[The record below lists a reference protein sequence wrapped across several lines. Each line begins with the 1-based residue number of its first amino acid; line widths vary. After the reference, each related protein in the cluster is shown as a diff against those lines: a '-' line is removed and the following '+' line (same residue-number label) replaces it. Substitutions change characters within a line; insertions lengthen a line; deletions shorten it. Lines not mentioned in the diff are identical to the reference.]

1 VGKKKSPDTSKK
13 SVKSADPKNIADS
26 SGAIGEPLIEEPP
39 IKFAPEPP
47 RTRSAPLVPPPAGP
61 TIRIRG
67 AREHNLRD
75 VSVEL
80 PKGRLI
86 CMTGVSGSGKSSL
99 AFDTLFAEGQRRYVE
114 SLSSYARQFLGQL
127 PKPDVDKIEGLSPAI
142 AIQQKTAGRNP
153 RSTVGTITEISDYL
167 RVLFA
172 RVGKGHCPDCGEA
185 VQAQS
190 RDQILGHIEHRVQ
203 ADSQV
208 TLLAP
213 VIRGQR
219 GEHQDLFEDLL
230 RQGFTRAR
238 VDGTIVELGTELH
251 LDRKLKHD
259 IEVVVDRFALD
270 DRSGHRLGEAVDL
283 ALKTSGGSVLV
294 QKDDGESFAFS
305 SQFAC
310 GRCGVGFPPPSPQ
323 TFSFNSPQGWCKI
336 CQGLGHIRQLDIDRL
351 IDTSKSLWDGA
362 VTVLPA
368 WSTHTRKLQNESLG
382 LLAALIGLED
392 AAEARIF
399 AETPWSELSADLQK
413 MLIDGT
419 GDRPLRY
426 PLVGAR
432 KGTPPS
438 KVERTW
444 PGYRFLLEAALEDDE
459 NDESGE
465 DGERSGK
472 FVDIECPTCHGGR
485 LNRQALATTV
495 GGWNI
500 SRLGNLAIDDSAKFF
515 DIYAGELPPGD
526 SMADV
531 EPMDAPTAR
540 VATELVREIRV
551 RIRFLTDVGLGYLTL
566 DRSAPSLSGGE
577 AQRIRLASQVGS
589 GLVGVT
595 YILDEPSIGL
605 HPRDNTRLIKTL
617 ERLRDAGNTVVVVE
631 HDEETMRAADWIVDF
646 GPGPGRLGGD
656 LVAQG
661 KVENLAAEP
670 LSETGAFLSG
680 RKRIPMPAERRQPT
694 GKSLKIFGAEHHNLR
709 GLDVEIPLGLLVCIT
724 GVSGSGK
731 SSLVNDVLS
740 TALARELNG
749 ATKSGGAYRKLEGLK
764 HLDKMI
770 GIDQSP
776 IGRTP
781 RSNPGTY
788 IKLFDQIRNL
798 FAQLPEAKA
807 RGYAAGRFSFNVT
820 GGRCESCSGNGS
832 NKLEMDFLADVWV
845 TCPVCLGKRFNSET
859 LKVQYRGH
867 SIADILDMEV
877 SKARELF
884 TAHPKIEAML
894 STLEAVGLGYLQIGQ
909 PSPTLSGGEAQ
920 RIKLAKEL
928 VRKGTGKTL
937 YILDEPTTGL
947 HFADVDRLLKVLQS
961 FTELGNTVVVI
972 EHNLDIVKAAD
983 WIIDMGP
990 EAGDAGGHV
999 VVSGTPEEVAACDA
1013 SHTGQALRAV
1023 LEVERDRDE
1032 LATAPARRG
1041 RPPKKTASSTSA
1053 PISPLFVTDAPSHEI
1068 FDSGPIRI
1076 RGASLNN
1083 LKNVTIDLPR
1093 KAFSVCSG
1101 PSGSGKSTLAIDTL
1115 YAEGQRRYVECLS
1128 SYARQFLTPLPK
1140 PKVDSI
1146 TGLSPA
1152 ICIEQKTTSRS
1163 PRSTV
1168 GTITEIYDYL
1178 RILFARLGQPYCP
1191 DCNQPVG
1198 VRSVDQIVD
1207 AVLSRPAGT
1216 KVQILAPVQK
1226 REAEDYAEFWQRLSL
1241 EGLTRLRVDG
1251 QTKRLDEPCTL
1262 NDRRQYATE
1271 LVIDRLTLSPEI
1283 RKRLTDSVETALSY
1297 GQGRL
1302 VLAFVDD
1309 SKPEKSWITESLS
1322 VHRACPSCNRAFE
1335 ELTPQHFSFNSP
1347 KGWCPTCEGLGVKMG
1362 ADPALLVPHQ
1372 DRSID
1377 QGAILGWPKDDPH
1390 STFHAAWHAVA
1401 ANLNVDSR
1409 LPWQDLDALAKR
1421 SMLYGREKA
1430 TAAPVP
1436 STAERPEFRVKFK
1449 GILPTLD
1456 EAGRVSY
1463 VYRGAVNRMIGEV
1476 DCPSCLGAR
1485 VREDAAAVRLNGRTI
1500 DQLGRW
1506 PIGRLFDF
1514 MSKLEFTG
1522 EDVKI
1527 ASDLLREATD
1537 RLRFLVEVG
1546 LEYLSL
1552 SRPAPTLSGGESQR
1566 IRLAGQIGTGLTGV
1580 LYVLDEPT
1588 IGLHP
1593 RDNARL
1599 LGALKRLRDLGNTL
1613 VVVEHD
1619 REVLESADH
1628 IVDFGPGAGS
1638 RGGQVVAEGNPE
1650 AVQQES
1656 GSLTGQYLAGT
1667 LAIPVPQN
1675 RRPADGK
1682 ALVVR
1687 NARHLNLKGIDVA
1700 FPLGTLTV
1708 VTGVSGSGKST
1719 LVEDVLGKALASTK
1733 NFSKETPGAHD
1744 RIDGIGMIDK
1754 MIRVDQSPIGATPAS
1769 TPATYTG
1776 MYDLIRGIFANLP
1789 ESKRRG
1795 LRPGHFSFNVEGGRC
1810 PVCEGAG
1817 QRRIEMHFLPDVWV
1831 TCEGCSGLRF
1841 SGEVLAVT
1849 FRGRSIGDVLR
1860 LTCDEAFALFEGQNR
1875 LRKTLKTLIDVG
1887 LGYLPLGQ
1895 SATTLSGGEAQRVKL
1910 ATELARPDTGRTLYL
1925 LDEPTTGLH
1934 FDDVR
1939 KLLDVMQRLVDLGN
1953 TVVVIEHNLD
1963 LIKTADWV
1971 IDLGPEAGEDGGRI
1985 VAEGPPETIVKA
1997 ADSRTGRF
2005 LKPVLDAGPYETRP
2019 VYEPSSDELPKRKS
2033 SKSRSYE
2040 EFDDEE
2046 DEDLDLDL
2054 GSTAGIEIMLDQMRT
2069 FLQKELAKKVPQKTD
2084 SEDKKKKNRWMEDDF

>member
-1 VGKKKSPDTSKK
+1 VGRKKQSNASKKSP
-13 SVKSADPKNIADS
+13 APRDPEIVQESPAQL
-26 SGAIGEPLIEEPP
+26 AEPSDRLTLVDIEETPQH
-39 IKFAPEPP
+39 EPF
-47 RTRSAPLVPPPAGP
+47 PLVPLPPGP

-67 AREHNLRD
+67 AREHNLRN
-75 VSVEL
+75 VTVEL

-172 RVGKGHCPDCGEA
+172 RVGQGHCPDCGDP
-185 VQAQS
+185 VQAQT
-190 RDQILGHIEHRVQ
+190 RDQILGHIEHRVPS
-203 ADSQV
+203 DSPV
-208 TLLAP
+208 TILAP
-213 VIRGQR
+213 VARGQR
-219 GEHQDLFEDLL
+219 GEHQDLFEDLM

-238 VDGTIVELGTELH
+238 VDGQLIELGDELH

-259 IEVVVDRFALD
+259 IEVVIDRFTPD
-270 DRSGHRLGEAVDL
+270 EKSRHRLSEAVDL
-283 ALKTSGGSVLV
+283 ALKTGGGSVIVML
-294 QKDDGESFAFS
+294 DDGLSFAFS

-310 GRCGVGFPPPSPQ
+310 GRCGVGFPPPGPQ
-323 TFSFNSPQGWCKI
+323 TFSFNSPQGWCDE
-336 CQGLGHIRQLDIDRL
+336 CQGLGHVRQLDIDRL
-351 IDTSKSLWDGA
+351 IDPSKSLWEGA
-362 VTVLPA
+362 FTPLAA
-368 WSTHTRKLQNESLG
+368 WSDLTRKQQNENLG
-382 LLAALIGLED
+382 LLAALLGLDD
-392 AAEARIF
+392 AAEARVF
-399 AETPWSELSADLQK
+399 AETPWNELTTDLRT
-413 MLIDGT
+413 MLLEGT

-438 KVERTW
+438 KVVRIW
-444 PGYRFLLEAALEDDE
+444 QGYRELLTLTFSDDLSSDSDEDSE
-459 NDESGE
+459 T
-465 DGERSGK
+465 GK
-472 FVDIECPTCHGGR
+472 FIEVPCPKCRGGR

-495 GGWNI
+495 GGWSI
-500 SRLGNLAIDDSAKFF
+500 ARLGALPIDDTATFF
-515 DIYAGELPPGD
+515 DIYSAEIPPTGPLT
-526 SMADV
+526 DV
-531 EPMDAPTAR
+531 VPMDSPTAR
-540 VATELVREIRV
+540 VATELVREIRN
-551 RIRFLTDVGLGYLTL
+551 RLRFLTDVGLGYLTL
-566 DRSAPSLSGGE
+566 DRGAPSLSGGE

-605 HPRDNTRLIKTL
+605 HPRDNTRLIRTL

-646 GPGPGRLGGD
+646 GPGPGRLGGE

-661 KVENLAAEP
+661 HVRELADQP
-670 LSETGAFLSG
+670 RSETGAFLSG
-680 RKRIPMPAERRQPT
+680 RKRIAMPEKRRSPT
-694 GKSLKIFGAEHHNLR
+694 GKTLKVFGATHHNLK
-709 GLDVEIPLGLLVCIT
+709 GLDVEIPLGLLVAVT

-731 SSLVNDVLS
+731 SSFVNDILA

-749 ATKSGGAYRKLEGLK
+749 ATKAGGAFRKIDGIQ

-798 FAQLPEAKA
+798 FAQLPEAKS
-807 RGYAAGRFSFNVT
+807 RGYAAGRFSFNVA

-845 TCPVCLGKRFNSET
+845 KCPVCLGKRFNSET
-859 LKVQYRGH
+859 LKVQYKGH
-867 SIADILDMEV
+867 SIADILEMEV

-884 TAHPKIEAML
+884 AAHPKIATML
-894 STLEAVGLGYLQIGQ
+894 GTLESVGLGYLQIGQ

-928 VRKGTGKTL
+928 VRRGTGKTL

-961 FTELGNTVVVI
+961 FAENGNTVVVI
-972 EHNLDIVKAAD
+972 EHNLDIIKAAD
-983 WIIDMGP
+983 WLIDMGP
-990 EAGDAGGHV
+990 EAGDAGGSV
-999 VVSGTPEEVAACDA
+999 VIAGTPEEVAACDA
-1013 SHTGQALRAV
+1013 SHTGQALRAI
-1023 LEVERDRDE
+1023 LEVERERDE
-1032 LATAPARRG
+1032 AAEAKPRRG
-1041 RPPKKTASSTSA
+1041 RPPKSPEASHDVASVD
-1053 PISPLFVTDAPSHEI
+1053 SPLFLTDEPTREI

-1076 RGASLNN
+1076 RGAALNN

-1093 KAFSVCSG
+1093 KSLTVCSG

-1140 PKVDSI
+1140 PKVERI

-1168 GTITEIYDYL
+1168 GTITEIFDYL

-1191 DCNQPVG
+1191 DCNVPVG
-1198 VRSVDQIVD
+1198 VRSVDQIVN
-1207 AVLSRPAGT
+1207 AVLAHPAGT
-1216 KVQILAPVQK
+1216 KVQLLAPVSK
-1226 REAEDYAEFWQRLSL
+1226 REAEDYADFWQRLAL
-1241 EGLTRLRVDG
+1241 EGLTRIRVDG
-1251 QTKRLDEPCTL
+1251 ETKRLDEPCTL

-1271 LVIDRLTLSPEI
+1271 LVIDRLTLSPDI

-1297 GQGRL
+1297 GQGRML
-1302 VLAFVDD
+1302 LAFVHD
-1309 SKPEKSWITESLS
+1309 SKPEKSWKTESLS
-1322 VHRACPSCNRAFE
+1322 VHRACPSCNRAFD

-1347 KGWCPTCEGLGVKMG
+1347 KGWCPTCEGLGVKTG
-1362 ADPALLVPHQ
+1362 ADPALLVPHPA
-1372 DRSID
+1372 RSIAE
-1377 QGAILGWPKDDPH
+1377 GAIAGWPNPQQ
-1390 STFHAAWHAVA
+1390 SETFRDAWETVA
-1401 ANLNVDSR
+1401 RSMNVDNR
-1409 LPWQDLDALAKR
+1409 MPWQDLDALAKR
-1421 SMLYGREKA
+1421 SIIYGREKGGAA
-1430 TAAPVP
+1430 TVEATE
-1436 STAERPEFRVKFK
+1436 SRPAFRVRFK
-1449 GILPTLD
+1449 GLLPALE

-1463 VYRGAVNRMIGEV
+1463 TFRGTVNKMIGEV
-1476 DCPSCLGAR
+1476 DCPTCLGAR
-1485 VREDAAAVRLNGRTI
+1485 VREDAAAVRLGNHTI
-1500 DQLGRW
+1500 DQLCRW
-1506 PIGRLFDF
+1506 PIGRLHGF
-1514 MSKLEFTG
+1514 MNGLNYTG
-1522 EDVKI
+1522 EQAKI
-1527 ASDLLREATD
+1527 AGDLLREATD

-1599 LGALKRLRDLGNTL
+1599 LNALRRLRDLGNTL

-1619 REVLESADH
+1619 REVIESADH
-1628 IVDFGPGAGS
+1628 LVDFGPGAGAH
-1638 RGGQVVAEGNPE
+1638 GGHVVAEGTPE
-1650 AVQQES
+1650 HVRGVSA
-1656 GSLTGQYLAGT
+1656 SLTGRYLAGT
-1667 LAIPVPQN
+1667 AAISIPSN
-1675 RRPADGK
+1675 RRPSGGAS
-1682 ALVVR
+1682 LVVR
-1687 NARHLNLKGIDVA
+1687 NARHLNLKGIDVR
-1700 FPLGTLTV
+1700 FPLRTLTV

-1719 LVEDVLGKALASTK
+1719 LVEDVLGKALASMK
-1733 NFSKETPGAHD
+1733 HFSKESPGAHD
-1744 RIDGIGMIDK
+1744 RIDGIGLIDK

-1776 MYDLIRGIFANLP
+1776 MYDLIRALFANLP
-1789 ESKRRG
+1789 EAKKRG
-1795 LRPGHFSFNVEGGRC
+1795 FRPGHFSFNVEGGRC
-1810 PVCEGAG
+1810 EICEGAG
-1817 QRRIEMHFLPDVWV
+1817 QRKIEMHFLPDVWV
-1831 TCEGCSGLRF
+1831 TCEACAGQRF
-1841 SGEVLAVT
+1841 SSDVLAVVY
-1849 FRGRSIGDVLR
+1849 RGRSIGDVLQM
-1860 LTCDEAFALFEGQNR
+1860 TCDEAYELFEGQVR
-1875 LRKTLKTLIDVG
+1875 LRKILQTLRDVG

-1910 ATELARPDTGRTLYL
+1910 AAELARPDTGRTLYL

-1939 KLLDVMQRLVDLGN
+1939 KLLDVLHRLVDLGN
-1953 TVVVIEHNLD
+1953 TVLVIEHNLD

-1971 IDLGPEAGEDGGRI
+1971 IDLGPEAGDEGGRI
-1985 VAEGPPETIVKA
+1985 VAEGPPEKIVEIA
-1997 ADSRTGRF
+1997 ESRTGKY
-2005 LKPVLDAGPYETRP
+2005 LKSVLEAGPYVVRERP
-2019 VYEPSSDELPKRKS
+2019 EIESLSASLV
-2033 SKSRSYE
+2033 
-2040 EFDDEE
+2040 DEE
-2046 DEDLDLDL
+2046 DFEDFDEDEDESDDDGMISAMDLSAIETML
-2054 GSTAGIEIMLDQMRT
+2054 GQMQKFLEAQQQKKASQKNADQ
-2069 FLQKELAKKVPQKTD
+2069 P
-2084 SEDKKKKNRWMEDDF
+2084 KKKNRWMDESF

>member
-1 VGKKKSPDTSKK
+1 MGRKKSSNASKK
-13 SVKSADPKNIADS
+13 PGKSVDS
-26 SGAIGEPLIEEPP
+26 SAQSPPVEPVEELPL
-39 IKFAPEPP
+39 ASVPEPP
-47 RTRSAPLVPPPAGP
+47 LRRSAPLPPVPAGP

-172 RVGKGHCPDCGEA
+172 RVGKGHCPDCGDE

-190 RDQILGHIEHRVQ
+190 REQILGHIEHRVP
-203 ADSQV
+203 AETPI

-213 VIRGQR
+213 VVRGQR

-238 VDGTIVELGTELH
+238 VDGNIVDLGTELH

-259 IEVVVDRFALD
+259 IEVVVDRFTLD
-270 DRSGHRLGEAVDL
+270 ERSRHRLAEAVDL
-283 ALKTSGGSVLV
+283 ALKTGSGSVLALR
-294 QKDDGESFAFS
+294 DDGESYAFS

-310 GRCGVGFPPPSPQ
+310 GRCGVGFPPPGPQ
-323 TFSFNSPQGWCKI
+323 TFSFNSPQGWCGK
-336 CQGLGHIRQLDIDRL
+336 CQGLGHILQLDIDRL
-351 IDTSKSLWDGA
+351 IDTSKSLWEGA
-362 VTVLPA
+362 ITVLPA
-368 WSTHTRKLQNESLG
+368 WSAQPRKLQNESLG
-382 LLAALIGLED
+382 LLAALLGLED

-399 AETPWSELSADLQK
+399 AETPWCELSNELRS

-444 PGYRFLLEAALEDDE
+444 PGYRFILEATLLFDDI
-459 NDESGE
+459 DESGE
-465 DGERSGK
+465 EGERSER
-472 FVDIECPTCHGGR
+472 FVEVECPNCHGGR
-485 LNRQALATTV
+485 LNPQALATTV

-500 SRLGNLAIDDSAKFF
+500 ARLGNLPIDDTASFF
-515 DIYAGELPPGD
+515 EIFAGESPPSGA
-526 SMADV
+526 MASV

-540 VATELVREIRV
+540 VASELVREIRA

-605 HPRDNTRLIKTL
+605 HPRDNTRLIRTL
-617 ERLRDAGNTVVVVE
+617 ERLRDTGNTVVVVE

-646 GPGPGRLGGD
+646 GPGPGRLGGE

-661 KVENLAAEP
+661 SVADLAAET

-680 RKRIPMPAERRQPT
+680 RKRIPMPQERRRPT
-694 GKSLKIFGAEHHNLR
+694 GKSLKVLGVEHHNLK
-709 GLDVEIPLGLLVCIT
+709 GLDVEIPLGLLVCVT

-731 SSLVNDVLS
+731 SSLVNDVLA

-749 ATKSGGAYRKLEGLK
+749 ATRTGGSYRKIEGLK

-798 FAQLPEAKA
+798 FAQLPEAKT
-807 RGYAAGRFSFNVT
+807 RGYSAGRFSFNVA

-845 TCPVCLGKRFNSET
+845 TCPVCQGKRFNSET

-867 SIADILDMEV
+867 SIADILQMEV
-877 SKARELF
+877 SRARELF
-884 TAHPKIEAML
+884 AAHPRIEAML
-894 STLEAVGLGYLQIGQ
+894 GTLEAVGLGYLQIGQ

-947 HFADVDRLLKVLQS
+947 HFADVNRLLHVLQS
-961 FTELGNTVVVI
+961 FTEMGNTVVVI
-972 EHNLDIVKAAD
+972 EHNLDIIKAAD
-983 WIIDMGP
+983 WLIDMGP
-990 EAGDAGGHV
+990 EAGDAGGKV
-999 VVSGTPEEVAACDA
+999 VICGTPEEVAAHDA
-1013 SHTGQALRAV
+1013 SYTGQALRAI
-1023 LEVERDRDE
+1023 LEIERQRDE
-1032 LATAPARRG
+1032 LAAAPPRKG
-1041 RPPKKTASSTSA
+1041 RPPKRAA
-1053 PISPLFVTDAPSHEI
+1053 GVAAASPLFVTGEPSRDI

-1076 RGASLNN
+1076 RGAALNN

-1093 KAFSVCSG
+1093 KAFTVCSG

-1140 PKVDSI
+1140 PKVESI
-1146 TGLSPA
+1146 SGLSPA

-1168 GTITEIYDYL
+1168 GTITEIFDYL

-1191 DCNQPVG
+1191 DCNVPVG

-1207 AVLSRPAGT
+1207 AVLAHPAGT
-1216 KVQILAPVQK
+1216 KIQILAPVQK
-1226 REAEDYAEFWQRLSL
+1226 RDAEDYAEFWQRQSL
-1241 EGLTRLRVDG
+1241 EGLTRIRVDG
-1251 QTKRLDEPCTL
+1251 QTKRLDEPCSL
-1262 NDRRQYATE
+1262 NPRRQYALE

-1302 VLAFVDD
+1302 ILAFVDD
-1309 SKPEKSWITESLS
+1309 ARPEKSWATEALS

-1335 ELTPQHFSFNSP
+1335 ELTPQYFSFNSP
-1347 KGWCPTCEGLGVKMG
+1347 RGWCPTCEGLGVKMG
-1362 ADPALLVPHQ
+1362 ADPAILVPHQ
-1372 DRSID
+1372 NRSID
-1377 QGAILGWPKDDPH
+1377 QGAILGWPQ
-1390 STFHAAWHAVA
+1390 SAAGTAFHAAWHAVA
-1401 ANLNVDSR
+1401 RQLKVNSSI
-1409 LPWQDLDALAKR
+1409 PWQELDALAKR
-1421 SMLYGREKA
+1421 SMLYGREKGGKA
-1430 TAAPVP
+1430 TVEPAGD
-1436 STAERPEFRVKFK
+1436 RPGFRVKFK
-1449 GILPTLD
+1449 GILPALD

-1463 VYRGAVNRMIGEV
+1463 SFRGAVNRMIGEV
-1476 DCPSCLGAR
+1476 DCPTCMGAR
-1485 VREDAAAVRLNGRTI
+1485 VREDAAAVRLRGWTI
-1500 DQLGRW
+1500 DQLCRW
-1506 PIGRLFDF
+1506 PIGRLFEF
-1514 MSKLEFTG
+1514 MAGLKYEG
-1522 EDVKI
+1522 EEAKI
-1527 ASDLLREATD
+1527 ATDLLREATD

-1628 IVDFGPGAGS
+1628 LVDFGPGAGA
-1638 RGGQVVAEGNPE
+1638 RGGQVVAEGKPE
-1650 AVQQES
+1650 DVRKETD
-1656 GSLTGQYLAGT
+1656 SLTGRYLSGN
-1667 LAIPVPQN
+1667 LAIPVPKD

-1682 ALVVR
+1682 AIIVR
-1687 NARHLNLKGIDVA
+1687 NARHLNLKGIDVR

-1733 NFSKETPGAHD
+1733 HFSRETPGAHD
-1744 RIDGIGMIDK
+1744 RIDGIGLIDK

-1776 MYDLIRGIFANLP
+1776 LYDVIRSIFANLP
-1789 ESKRRG
+1789 EAKRRG

-1810 PVCEGAG
+1810 NVCEGAG

-1860 LTCDEAFALFEGQNR
+1860 LTCDEAFELFEGQTR
-1875 LRKTLKTLIDVG
+1875 LRKILKTLIDVG

-1895 SATTLSGGEAQRVKL
+1895 AATTLSGGEAQRVKL
-1910 ATELARPDTGRTLYL
+1910 AAELARPDTGRTLYL

-1934 FDDVR
+1934 FEDVR
-1939 KLLDVMQRLVDLGN
+1939 KLLEVLHRLVDLGN

-1971 IDLGPEAGEDGGRI
+1971 IDLGPEAGEEGGRV

-1997 ADSRTGRF
+1997 AESRTGRF
-2005 LKPVLDAGPYETRP
+2005 LKPVLEAGPYQERP
-2019 VYEPSSDELPKRKS
+2019 KFELSADEGKKS
-2033 SKSRSYE
+2033 SSVRTRSQMARE
-2040 EFDDEE
+2040 IE
-2046 DEDLDLDL
+2046 DEDEFDLD
-2054 GSTAGIEIMLDQMRT
+2054 APVEIEKMLEHMRE
-2069 FLQKELAKKVPQKTD
+2069 FLQSELAKKLSGRPD
-2084 SEDKKKKNRWMEDDF
+2084 SDAKKKKNRWMEDDF